1 MMFEITCAEMLSIMD
16 METEASFSVT
26 LFVVDQT
33 LLSQIVSKNLWPS
46 QVSMPVENI
55 TRLLSIHVAFE

>member
-16 METEASFSVT
+16 METEAIFPVT

-33 LLSQIVSKNLWPS
+33 LLSLIVSKNLWPS
-46 QVSMPVENI
+46 QVSMQLK
-55 TRLLSIHVAFE
+55 T